1 MDKDIPFVRDLL
13 GELVSIP
20 TVTGNERAASKLMER
35 VMTEI
40 SDLYRSDGW
49 SNFEAIINPGGSP
62 KVMVAAHIDQIGIQ
76 VVEVTEK
83 GYVRIAGVGGWDAR
97 VAYGMRFKL
106 LTDRGEL
113 VGVVNTIPPHM
124 FRARRDLEEKKWE
137 MKDLTLDLGVNDKK
151 KLEEMGVVPG
161 TYGVPAYDLI
171 DLPEDHVS
179 GPGLDDKS
187 GVATMLL
194 AGKYLWE
201 QRNNLRAEVHLV
213 ATVQE
218 EIGLRGAQMAAFR
231 IKPDYAIALDVTLA
245 KQPMLESDTVI
256 ELGKG
261 PAISKG
267 PIYHW
272 EVVEKLI
279 EVAKG
284 EEIPYQIEPDP
295 RGYGTDTW
303 VIQVSREGVKT
314 GLVSLPLRNMH
325 SPVEVLSLKDVVWSA
340 KLVSAFIAKLG

>member
-1 MDKDIPFVRDLL
+1 M
-13 GELVSIP
+13 
-20 TVTGNERAASKLMER
+20 
-35 VMTEI
+35 
-40 SDLYRSDGW
+40 
-49 SNFEAIINPGGSP
+49 
-62 KVMVAAHIDQIGIQ
+62 
-76 VVEVTEK
+76 TEK
-83 GYVRIAGVGGWDAR
+83 GYVKIAGVGGWDAK

-106 LTDRGEL
+106 LTEKGEII
-113 VGVVNTIPPHM
+113 GVINTIPPHM
-124 FRARRDLEEKKWE
+124 FRVRKDLEEKKWE

-151 KLEEMGVVPG
+151 KVEELGVIPG
-161 TYGVPAYDLI
+161 IYGVPAYDLI

-201 QRNNLRAEVHLV
+201 QRESVKAEVHLV

-218 EIGLRGAQMAAFR
+218 EIGLRGAKIAAYR
-231 IKPDYAIALDVTLA
+231 LKPDYAIALDVTLA
-245 KQPMLESDTVI
+245 KQPMIETETLI

-272 EVVEKLI
+272 EVVENLMKL
-279 EVAKG
+279 AKDKA
-284 EEIPYQIEPDP
+284 IPYQIEPDP
-295 RGYGTDTW
+295 KGYGTDTW

-314 GLVSLPLRNMH
+314 GLISLPLRNMH
-325 SPVEVLSLKDVVWSA
+325 SPVEVLNLKDAVWSA
-340 KLVSAFIAKLG
+340 KLLSEFILSL

>member
-1 MDKDIPFVRDLL
+1 MDKDISYVRDLL
-13 GELVSIP
+13 RELVSVP
-20 TVTGNERAASKLMER
+20 TVTGNERAASKLMES
-35 VMTEI
+35 VMAEI
-40 SDLYRSDGW
+40 SDLYRADEW
-49 SNFEAIINPGGSP
+49 SNFEAVINPGGSP
-62 KVMVAAHIDQIGIQ
+62 KVMIAAHIDQIGIQ
-76 VVEVTEK
+76 VTEVTEK
-83 GYVRIAGVGGWDAR
+83 GYVKIAGVGGWDAK

-106 LTDRGEL
+106 LTEKGEL
-113 VGVVNTIPPHM
+113 VGVINTIPPHV

-161 TYGVPAYDLI
+161 VYGVPAYELI

-201 QRNNLRAEVHLV
+201 GRSDVKAEVHLV

-218 EIGLRGAQMAAFR
+218 EIGLRGAKMTAFR

-245 KQPMLESDTVI
+245 KQPMLESDTLI
-256 ELGKG
+256 ELDKG

-272 EVVEKLI
+272 EVVDYLI
-279 EVAKG
+279 RVAKE

-303 VIQVSREGVKT
+303 MIQVSREGVKT
-314 GLVSLPLRNMH
+314 GLVSIPLRNMH
-325 SPVEVLSLKDVVWSA
+325 SPVEVISLKDVVWSA
-340 KLVSAFIAKLG
+340 KLVAEFITRLS